1 MDSLPPSGFQFA
13 GDDYGPVEFPGS
25 VPNDMQ
31 VGMTFA
37 GGGPVFPQN
46 QRGGTYGMSSFH
58 LNYSQQTSMP
68 SMSSLPSSSFRSR
81 FSDYSSDQT
90 PHLPMP
96 LSSSASGM
104 ISDRLPSFSTIVSNS
119 GSSGSDIGKSSQ
131 TLYSSISGQQ
141 HAFLPS
147 GSRVQNFDSSSYT
160 DQIAGKNYSKSPS
173 LGSTSPGISS
183 NSNYNSIP
191 PSSIMQHSSH
201 NGSSQHLSSHS
212 PRSYKEDAVSQ
223 QQYLTGGMHL
233 DRHGGFIHGGI
244 SQNSAESMMLPK
256 FKHKYLSHS
265 QHMVRRHIGPF
276 KFFIIGKSER
286 PSVFNRGT
294 QTKEEPLGE
303 LKIKIPKAELYRS
316 ESENEFV
323 DEVGRVRRHHNLHM
337 SASLG
342 IPRGSQ
348 RITFPYDPLPSQG
361 GEYSNYN
368 SNSKM
373 KTIISPSFMEAAGK
387 ATMTTCVA
395 NKATIVTVG
404 IVSRPPNLIGAE
416 PTGSISQKG
425 IMATGNHDHMSRI
438 PYKHQN
444 SQMSGGDPEGG
455 DEQLENYEHLL
466 EERKAKARDLEQE
479 RMEVSVRID
488 DTQYVQVGSVKRWQ
502 CSECDK
508 SYTTKH
514 NLVMHVLDHSGIK
527 PHLCLKC
534 GKYFKQLSHLNTH
547 MLTHDHIKPH
557 TCNLCGKGFTQISHL
572 KRHIAVSEKNGY
584 CASLRSKHP
593 SGHSPVSS
601 HTGTPLVSSHR
612 TGTPV

>member
-1 MDSLPPSGFQFA
+1 
-13 GDDYGPVEFPGS
+13 
-25 VPNDMQ
+25 
-31 VGMTFA
+31 
-37 GGGPVFPQN
+37 
-46 QRGGTYGMSSFH
+46 
-58 LNYSQQTSMP
+58 
-68 SMSSLPSSSFRSR
+68 
-81 FSDYSSDQT
+81 
-90 PHLPMP
+90 
-96 LSSSASGM
+96 
-104 ISDRLPSFSTIVSNS
+104 
-119 GSSGSDIGKSSQ
+119 
-131 TLYSSISGQQ
+131 
-141 HAFLPS
+141 
-147 GSRVQNFDSSSYT
+147 
-160 DQIAGKNYSKSPS
+160 
-173 LGSTSPGISS
+173 
-183 NSNYNSIP
+183 
-191 PSSIMQHSSH
+191 
-201 NGSSQHLSSHS
+201 
-212 PRSYKEDAVSQ
+212 
-223 QQYLTGGMHL
+223 
-233 DRHGGFIHGGI
+233 
-244 SQNSAESMMLPK
+244 
-256 FKHKYLSHS
+256 
-265 QHMVRRHIGPF
+265 
-276 KFFIIGKSER
+276 
-286 PSVFNRGT
+286 
-294 QTKEEPLGE
+294 
-303 LKIKIPKAELYRS
+303 
-316 ESENEFV
+316 
-323 DEVGRVRRHHNLHM
+323 
-337 SASLG
+337 
-342 IPRGSQ
+342 
-348 RITFPYDPLPSQG
+348 
-361 GEYSNYN
+361 
-368 SNSKM
+368 
-373 KTIISPSFMEAAGK
+373 MEAAGK